1 MDKSQKINFIL
12 KNRDKLSS
20 EQQSEVYKI
29 IMEHNISHTKNKNG
43 VFINLDDVTD
53 AKLTELHN
61 YINFSIITNNKL
73 KKRNK
78 KSLKK
83 IYAIQKKIKIEP
95 DIISTNINNTT
106 NYITDTKILLK
117 KNKKKYNLS
126 QKKIIKNY
134 KTVRNKV
141 MLPLALSKNILES
154 EELSENEEYLEEHP

>member
-95 DIISTNINNTT
+95 DIISTNINNTA

-117 KNKKKYNLS
+117 KNKKK
-126 QKKIIKNY
+126 
-134 KTVRNKV
+134 
-141 MLPLALSKNILES
+141 
-154 EELSENEEYLEEHP
+154 